1 MARFTQD
8 QVNEAMAEFL
18 VGEDA
23 EWVVREIPAAG
34 YNGPIKVYQKVEI
47 PNGSS
52 EAASE

>member
-23 EWVVREIPAAG
+23 KWVVREIPAAG
-34 YNGPIKVYQKVEI
+34 YNGPIKIYTKEVQ
-47 PNGSS
+47 NGSNEKPS
-52 EAASE
+52 E

>member
-34 YNGPIKVYQKVEI
+34 YNGPIKIYTKEVQ
-47 PNGSS
+47 NGSNEKPS
-52 EAASE
+52 E